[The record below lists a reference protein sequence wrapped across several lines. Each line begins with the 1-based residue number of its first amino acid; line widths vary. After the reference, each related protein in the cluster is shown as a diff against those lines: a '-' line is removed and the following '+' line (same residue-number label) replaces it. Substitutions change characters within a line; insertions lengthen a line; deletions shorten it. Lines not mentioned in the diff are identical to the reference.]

1 MSFAF
6 QIPVICRVAC
16 LAIVSLAFIAV
27 VLLLSTVTDD
37 PNYLNLFTLSISLP
51 SINTLWVPISAGLMA
66 IIHVFAE
73 FYLIFLFL
81 CGRLIPVTPVTP
93 VWSTTGCTGCLPSHR
108 KSWNLVRPFS
118 RSGKS

>member
-81 CGRLIPVTPVTP
+81 CGRLIPVTPV
-93 VWSTTGCTGCLPSHR
+93 WSTAGCTGCLPSHR